1 MGGARERIN
10 AALRA
15 DSSDCSGRVACA
27 TIIRSLADRRADI
40 YAVAFLWPTFRR
52 LPRPSSVVPMKKTPT
67 KPDDSATTV
76 RCSSR
81 VYFQVRAQAV
91 IYPVFPTQK
100 PKRASV
106 LTCDLSSS
114 GVKIR

>member
-1 MGGARERIN
+1 
-10 AALRA
+10 
-15 DSSDCSGRVACA
+15 
-27 TIIRSLADRRADI
+27 
-40 YAVAFLWPTFRR
+40 
-52 LPRPSSVVPMKKTPT
+52 MKKAPT

-114 GVKIR
+114 GVKIRYTSPLTRGQQLDLVLGERQRRAEVVWCRRHEDAYSIGCRFVK

>member
-1 MGGARERIN
+1 MFRRPLCLP
-10 AALRA
+10 AAL
-15 DSSDCSGRVACA
+15 
-27 TIIRSLADRRADI
+27 
-40 YAVAFLWPTFRR
+40 
-52 LPRPSSVVPMKKTPT
+52 PMKK
-67 KPDDSATTV
+67 DSSKSEVSTTAV
-76 RCSSR
+76 RASSR

-114 GVKIR
+114 GVKIRHTSPLARGQQLDLVFGERERRAEVVWCRRHEDAYSIGCRFVKHAG